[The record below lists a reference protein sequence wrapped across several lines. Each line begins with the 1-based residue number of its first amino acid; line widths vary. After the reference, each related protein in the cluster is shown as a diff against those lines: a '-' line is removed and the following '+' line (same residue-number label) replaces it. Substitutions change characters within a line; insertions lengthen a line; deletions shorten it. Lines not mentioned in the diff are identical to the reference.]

1 MNLRDG
7 YAAVVEAAAAAWR
20 VPPQLTVSAW
30 ADAKRQLSAKASPEP
45 GQWRTARTPFWRE
58 PMDVLSDHHM
68 AGKVSVMAASQMGKS
83 EVMNNWVG
91 YTIDHAPC
99 PMLLVE
105 PTVDLCEKYSKQRIE
120 PMIEACPD
128 LRDKVPSARKRDSG
142 NTTLV
147 KEYPNG
153 VLIMVGANSPSGLAS
168 MPIKHAAFDETDRY
182 PDDIGD
188 QGSPIKQA
196 EQRTI
201 AFPRGKIG
209 HFSTPVRVPVEDDDG
224 NESGGSHIWRSYQ
237 AGSRARYHVACPHC
251 GHLQHLEFK
260 NLAWEKETTPEG
272 RSLHKTETALYM
284 CQGCGV
290 GIEERHKPQMLADQ
304 AMGGQA
310 RWVHERPNDD
320 HLSYHINALYTPI
333 GLGRSW
339 AKIAKEWIEA
349 CRDRSKL
356 VTFWNLILG
365 LPFDDHADRLRDA
378 DLFGQAEDLPLQTVP
393 AGYYKLTMA
402 VDTQGDWLDVQV
414 QAWSRNERTVVVDR
428 FQLAGDPEKEAVWLD
443 LTERRRKRYPN
454 AHGRLIGISMCAID
468 SGGSHTQRVYAYARA
483 WRNDNVIA
491 VKGAGDPY
499 KPVLSRPTKQDVKNA
514 RGDVTRNGVR
524 LWMVGTHAA
533 KHALFNRL
541 SDWADEQ
548 IPPPQRMVRMSKLL
562 GHEHFRQLTAE
573 VYDEQAKK
581 WVQLRKRNE
590 TIDLCVYNHAA
601 ACHPHVRAD
610 RMSDAEW
617 DQLEALFEPRTT
629 DLFDPSAAVQ
639 ASALPAGASVASPA
653 GPSEP
658 PEPRPATARTGRLVL
673 PRRAAQSA
681 DDPHLN

>member
-7 YAAVVEAAAAAWR
+7 YAAIVEAAAAAWR

-45 GQWRTARTPFWRE
+45 GQWRTDRTPFWRE
-58 PMDVLSDHHM
+58 PMDVLSDHHLV
-68 AGKVSVMAASQMGKS
+68 GKVSVMAASQMGKS

-91 YTIDHAPC
+91 YTIDHSPC

-120 PMIEACPD
+120 PMIEACAD
-128 LRDKVPSARKRDSG
+128 LRDKVPSSRKRDSG

-224 NESGGSHIWRSYQ
+224 NETGGSHIWRMYQ
-237 AGSRARYHVACPHC
+237 AGSRARYHVPCPHC
-251 GHLQHLEFK
+251 GELQHLEFK
-260 NLAWEKETTPEG
+260 NLVWEKDTTPEG
-272 RSLHKTETALYM
+272 RSVHKPETAVYM
-284 CQGCGV
+284 CQACGV
-290 GIEERHKPQMLADQ
+290 GIEERHKPQMLADA

-310 RWVHERPNDD
+310 RWIHERPNDE
-320 HLSYHINALYTPI
+320 HLSYHINALYAPI

-339 AKIAKEWIEA
+339 AKIVKEWIEA

-365 LPFDDHADRLRDA
+365 LPFDDHADRLREN
-378 DLFGQAEDLPLQTVP
+378 DLFEQAEDLPLQIVP
-393 AGYYKLTMA
+393 PGYFKLTMA
-402 VDTQGDWLDVQV
+402 VDTQGDWLDCQV
-414 QAWSRNERTVVVDR
+414 QAWGRNERTVTVDR
-428 FQLAGDPEKEAVWLD
+428 FQIPGDIEKEAPWAE

-454 AHGRLIGISMCAID
+454 CQGRLIGIGMCAID
-468 SGGSHTQRVYAYARA
+468 SGGSHTQRVYRYARE
-483 WRNDNVIA
+483 WRYDSVIA
-491 VKGAGDPY
+491 VKGHGDPY
-499 KPVLSRPTKQDVKNA
+499 KPVLSRPTKTDIKNA
-514 RGDVTRNGVR
+514 KGDITKNGAR
-524 LWMVGTHAA
+524 LWIVGTHAA

-541 SDWADEQ
+541 ADWGDAEVS
-548 IPPPQRMVRMSKLL
+548 PESRLVRISKLH

-573 VYDEQAKK
+573 VFDAQAKK

-590 TIDLCVYNHAA
+590 TIDLHVYNHAA
-601 ACHPHVRAD
+601 ACHPNIRAD
-610 RMSDAEW
+610 RTSEAEW
-617 DQLEALFEPRTT
+617 AQLEAVWEPVTS
-629 DLFDPSAAVQ
+629 DLFDPAAAPVVQ
-639 ASALPAGASVASPA
+639 ASAQPGTADPQAPAADPD
-653 GPSEP
+653 
-658 PEPRPATARTGRLVL
+658 PRRAPTRSGRLVL
-673 PRRAAQSA
+673 ARTNVQGP